1 MDKNSFESKSASLS
15 RLPLLNLIL
24 KLANS
29 FLIKYH
35 DTMVSGEEEKSTPTS
50 ASDTEMDDDKAK
62 GYGTTRHGSHLTKT
76 SEGVAESEDVEG
88 KKT

>member
-1 MDKNSFESKSASLS
+1 
-15 RLPLLNLIL
+15 
-24 KLANS
+24 
-29 FLIKYH
+29 
-35 DTMVSGEEEKSTPTS
+35 MVSEGEEKTTTTTS
-50 ASDTEMDDDKAK
+50 DKEIDEDKTK

>member
-1 MDKNSFESKSASLS
+1 
-15 RLPLLNLIL
+15 
-24 KLANS
+24 
-29 FLIKYH
+29 
-35 DTMVSGEEEKSTPTS
+35 MVSEREEKSTTT
-50 ASDTEMDDDKAK
+50 SDTELDEDKTK

>member
-1 MDKNSFESKSASLS
+1 MAE
-15 RLPLLNLIL
+15 LI
-24 KLANS
+24 
-29 FLIKYH
+29 
-35 DTMVSGEEEKSTPTS
+35 DTMVSEGEEKSTTVS
-50 ASDTEMDDDKAK
+50 TSDTEMDEDKTK

>member
-1 MDKNSFESKSASLS
+1 MC
-15 RLPLLNLIL
+15 LNTMISSENLVL
-24 KLANS
+24 KLVNS
-29 FLIKYH
+29 FLLKH
-35 DTMVSGEEEKSTPTS
+35 LAMVSEGEEKSTT
-50 ASDTEMDDDKAK
+50 ATSDTEMDEDKTK

>member
-1 MDKNSFESKSASLS
+1 
-15 RLPLLNLIL
+15 
-24 KLANS
+24 
-29 FLIKYH
+29 
-35 DTMVSGEEEKSTPTS
+35 MVSQEEEKSTTS
-50 ASDTEMDDDKAK
+50 ASDAEIDEDKTK